1 MPERLWLG
9 VVAVLATAAAA
20 AETGDAA
27 RGAAIVASRSQG
39 QCVLCHAVPGVPEVH
54 GGNIGPSLA
63 GAGARWNAV
72 ELRQRLVTPE
82 RFNPDT
88 VMPSVSRIDGFVR
101 VASARRGQPIL
112 DARQVDDVVAYLVT
126 LR

>member
-1 MPERLWLG
+1 MHSC
-9 VVAVLATAAAA
+9 VVAAMALVATAAAA

-27 RGAAIVASRSQG
+27 RGAAIAASRTQG
-39 QCVLCHAVPGVPEVH
+39 QCVLCHAVPGVPAVLS
-54 GGNIGPSLA
+54 GNIGPSLA
-63 GAGARWNAV
+63 GAGARWSAA

-82 RFNPDT
+82 RFNPDS
-88 VMPSVSRIDGFVR
+88 VMPSVSRTDGLVQ